1 MNKKYLNKSV
11 MLALTAPLM
20 MSGCASIGDM
30 SKTSFGCIGGAILGG
45 GAVLI
50 KTGDSRKAV
59 LGALAGGA
67 VGCAIGNYLDK
78 REAKLKEIAEAN
90 DFKPEFERI
99 AVDKVAGTNFSKDA
113 SENVIASQI
122 SINSDKPIFASSKAT
137 VNDSEK
143 LNNLRGFLRGYVN
156 SMTNGSKI
164 YVVGHTDSSGSAEY
178 NQLLSEKRAKYIAQL
193 LVAAGADKNNI
204 FYEGVGESQPVAS
217 NQTEVGKAKNR
228 RFELVDVMVVQEK
241 DKNNKQLD
249 SAQLENVVQV
259 AVAKKKRI
267 ENVTN
272 TLPNTGIK
280 KSSSTKTKQVAMEPQ
295 VKKSRVSRRA
305 SLDLGGIPLKSFDE
319 QYVTAAFGEQGIDT
333 GWGLFAKANAS
344 SDTPIVGSCAY
355 TGPVVQSKLKAFNG
369 RPIRQAKVSDSLPNL
384 YGNSWWGMAGTTG
397 VSLGP
402 IGIEKD
408 TLNPTGVPRFSF
420 YKNYRDP
427 SKSADYAY
435 PVSVETYKGDGT
447 VLVRMY
453 AKDDNALIKCSD
465 VVFSTTGQQ
474 VTKASAVIYQ
484 DDNELMAKAFQLQV
498 VKG

>member
-1 MNKKYLNKSV
+1 MKRKHLNKSMV
-11 MLALTAPLM
+11 LALTAPLM
-20 MSGCASIGDM
+20 MSACAAIGDM
-30 SKTSFGCIGGAILGG
+30 SKTYLGCIGGAILGG

-50 KTGDSRKAV
+50 NTGDPGKAV

-67 VGCAIGNYLDK
+67 VGCAIGNYLDE

-99 AVDKVAGTNFSKDA
+99 ALDEETGTNFSKDA
-113 SENVIASQI
+113 SENVIASQG
-122 SINSDKPIFASSKAT
+122 SLHSDKPLFASSKAT
-137 VNDSEK
+137 VNDPEK
-143 LNNLRGFLRGYVN
+143 LKNLKGFLQGYVD
-156 SMTNGSKI
+156 SMANGSKI
-164 YVVGHTDSSGSAEY
+164 YVVGHTDSSGSAKY

-204 FYEGVGESQPVAS
+204 FYEGVGESQPVTS

-228 RFELVDVMVVQEK
+228 RFELVDVMVAQEK
-241 DKNNKQLD
+241 GKDNKQLD
-249 SAQLENVVQV
+249 SVHLENVVQV
-259 AVAKKKRI
+259 AAAKKNRI

-272 TLPNTGIK
+272 TLPKTDVK
-280 KSSSTKTKQVAMEPQ
+280 KSSSKKTVQVAMEPQ

-305 SLDLGGIPLKSFDE
+305 SLDLGGVRLKSFDE
-319 QYVTAAFGEQGIDT
+319 QYVTAAFGEQEQDT

-344 SDTPIVGSCAY
+344 SDAPIVGSCAY

-369 RPIRQAKVSDSLPNL
+369 RPVRKAKVSDNLPNL
-384 YGNSWWGMAGTTG
+384 YGNSWWGIAGTTG

-408 TLNPTGVPRFSF
+408 TLDPTSVPRFSF

-427 SKSADYAY
+427 SKSADYTY

-465 VVFSTTGQQ
+465 VVFSINGEQI
-474 VTKASAVIYQ
+474 TKASAIIYQ
-484 DDNELMAKAFQLQV
+484 DKNELMAKAFQLQV